1 MKKSSILIVSGLV
14 LMLMLS
20 GALVGCG
27 DSGAPPQ
34 EIPGDTGDGGQSA
47 DDLATQQANQ
57 EQAADAALAAF
68 ETTQAKAAEGGEET
82 EEPVAG
88 GMDGE
93 AILEASCT
101 QCHSLDRVYAASYD
115 AEGWKANIDR
125 MVGKGAVI
133 SDEDAEILI
142 EFLLAQ
148 E

>member
-1 MKKSSILIVSGLV
+1 MKKGSVLIISSLILMLV
-14 LMLMLS
+14 LS
-20 GALVGCG
+20 GVLIGCSEG
-27 DSGAPPQ
+27 GAPPQ

-57 EQAADAALAAF
+57 EQASDAALAAF

-82 EEPVAG
+82 EEPVTG
-88 GMDGE
+88 GMDGD
-93 AILEASCT
+93 AILETSCT
-101 QCHSLDRVYAASYD
+101 QCHSLDPIYAASYD
-115 AEGWKANIDR
+115 AEGWRVTIDR
-125 MVGKGAVI
+125 MVRKGAVI